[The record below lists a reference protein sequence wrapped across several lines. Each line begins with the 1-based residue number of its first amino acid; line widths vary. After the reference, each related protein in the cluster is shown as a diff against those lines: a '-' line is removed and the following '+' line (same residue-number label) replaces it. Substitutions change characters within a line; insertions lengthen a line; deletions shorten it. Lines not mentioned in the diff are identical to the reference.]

1 MYTDEIA
8 FVERKLVGTKVQ
20 WKAIG
25 PLEQIASVNL
35 NKFEALD
42 VVSKLKSQLEE
53 KCKKANKL
61 FNNIVSIVKETVV
74 IIKVPALR
82 EVFGEEIDTA
92 SGGGG
97 RKFRN
102 RPIEPT
108 STTMRR

>member
-8 FVERKLVGTKVQ
+8 FLERKLVGKKVQ
-20 WKAIG
+20 WKAIA
-25 PLEQIASVNL
+25 PLEQIASVGL
-35 NKFEALD
+35 VRFDALD
-42 VVSKLKSQLEE
+42 VVNKLQLALED

-61 FNNIVSIVKETVV
+61 FSNIISIAKESVV
-74 IIKVPALR
+74 VVKVPALR

-102 RPIEPT
+102 RPAEPT